1 MDTHETTI
9 GEGDASVIC
18 HYQFDDDGDLDALQV
33 MFSGADIVDALTYQ
47 QLAELEDKCR
57 KAAKA
62 DYEERKWDTKI
73 DNLIEL
79 MNAETERLTR

>member
-1 MDTHETTI
+1 MRTHETTI
-9 GEGDASVIC
+9 GEGSASVIC

-33 MFSGADIVDALTYQ
+33 MFNGVDIVDALTLQ
-47 QLAELEDKCR
+47 QLADLEDECR
-57 KAAKA
+57 AAAEA
-62 DYEERKWDTKI
+62 DYEERKFDTKI

>member
-9 GEGDASVIC
+9 GENSASVIC
-18 HYQFDDDGDLDALQV
+18 NYQFDDEGDLDVMQV
-33 MFSGADIVDALTYQ
+33 MLDGVDIVDALTLQ
-47 QLAELEDKCR
+47 QWAELEDKCR
-57 KAAKA
+57 AAAKA